1 MRAIISILMWASI
14 LAILAM
20 LSSCSKTN
28 SHAFSLYFYTTNPTM
43 PDVYV
48 IQNGKNVGQVPR
60 LESDPAGVDSS
71 MELMI
76 STHEASTEIDL
87 ADAQGH
93 VVEAITY
100 KFHEDG
106 SYKEGGGGYL
116 LYDTWQKEP
125 YHLLLR
131 LNGQFKI

>member
-14 LAILAM
+14 LAVIAL
-20 LSSCSKTN
+20 LTSCGKSNTHTFK
-28 SHAFSLYFYTTNPTM
+28 LYFYTTNASMPT
-43 PDVYV
+43 VYV
-48 IQNGKNVGQVPR
+48 VQNGKNLGKVPV
-60 LESDPAGVDSS
+60 LETDPTGVDSS
-71 MELMI
+71 TQLMV

-93 VVEAITY
+93 VVEMITY
-100 KFHEDG
+100 KFHDDG